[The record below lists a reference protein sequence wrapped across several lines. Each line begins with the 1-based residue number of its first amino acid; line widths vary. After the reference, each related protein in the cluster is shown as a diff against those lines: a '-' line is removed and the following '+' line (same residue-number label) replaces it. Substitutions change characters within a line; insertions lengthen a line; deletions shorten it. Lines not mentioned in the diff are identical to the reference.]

1 MFYAGWTWVVAGQ
14 VRTVSHADPTIKRLK
29 HIKTWNVSSS
39 SLFGYWAED
48 FHLSGIDLQLLEALN
63 IKKGGLNAS

>member
-1 MFYAGWTWVVAGQ
+1 MFYAGWTWVVRY
-14 VRTVSHADPTIKRLK
+14 RTVSHADPIIKRLK
-29 HIKTWNVSSS
+29 ETWNVSSS

-63 IKKGGLNAS
+63 VKKGGLNAS